1 MDGNV
6 GPITRE
12 PGSLDV
18 ALGRIVGATLPS
30 ECIEARAANQRLTAA
45 AQRSHSRG
53 FGDCERNPAKNF
65 AFPERNLR
73 RSRDGATSDGATAGG
88 RGTAPGCAHLRA
100 RGQVQVSGDQAGGL
114 RGLPGGHEGLQEREV
129 RCQRRPKRR
138 STVAFL
144 TRRFCAQ
151 TPPAKRAPPRPARRS
166 DTPEVVRRVKEL
178 LGGHPDLLDGFNC
191 FLPEVRA
198 PPSPDEARMK
208 KTTAALATRVAGG
221 CARANLRA
229 RVPPRDLATPADPPV
244 APRRGFIPR
253 PGGRPD
259 LVRGARVRA
268 ARPTAPAAPSFPSIS
283 SHSHADALRPASRH
297 PQPYK
302 FNATKDS
309 AAEAANVSDRPRES
323 SPAERIHPSSRS
335 PEVRARA
342 FASRGASRGA
352 ARDAGGPKKRA
363 AQPTVPVPISRFS
376 QPQRAGSASRAA

>member
-53 FGDCERNPAKNF
+53 FGGCERNPAKNF

-198 PPSPDEARMK
+198 PPSPDEAGMK

-283 SHSHADALRPASRH
+283 SHSHADALPPRLSPPAAVQVQRDEG
-297 PQPYK
+297 
-302 FNATKDS
+302 FGRRGC
-309 AAEAANVSDRPRES
+309 ERE
-323 SPAERIHPSSRS
+323 
-335 PEVRARA
+335 
-342 FASRGASRGA
+342 
-352 ARDAGGPKKRA
+352 
-363 AQPTVPVPISRFS
+363 
-376 QPQRAGSASRAA
+376 

>member
-53 FGDCERNPAKNF
+53 FGGCERNPAKNF

-144 TRRFCAQ
+144 TR
-151 TPPAKRAPPRPARRS
+151 
-166 DTPEVVRRVKEL
+166 
-178 LGGHPDLLDGFNC
+178 
-191 FLPEVRA
+191 
-198 PPSPDEARMK
+198 
-208 KTTAALATRVAGG
+208 
-221 CARANLRA
+221 
-229 RVPPRDLATPADPPV
+229 
-244 APRRGFIPR
+244 
-253 PGGRPD
+253 
-259 LVRGARVRA
+259 
-268 ARPTAPAAPSFPSIS
+268 
-283 SHSHADALRPASRH
+283 
-297 PQPYK
+297 
-302 FNATKDS
+302 
-309 AAEAANVSDRPRES
+309 
-323 SPAERIHPSSRS
+323 
-335 PEVRARA
+335 
-342 FASRGASRGA
+342 
-352 ARDAGGPKKRA
+352 
-363 AQPTVPVPISRFS
+363 
-376 QPQRAGSASRAA
+376 

>member
-1 MDGNV
+1 MMDGNV

-53 FGDCERNPAKNF
+53 FGGCERNPAKNF

-198 PPSPDEARMK
+198 PPSPDEAGMK
-208 KTTAALATRVAGG
+208 KTTAALATRVVGG

-283 SHSHADALRPASRH
+283 SHSHADALPPRLSPPAAVQVQRDEG
-297 PQPYK
+297 
-302 FNATKDS
+302 FGRRGC
-309 AAEAANVSDRPRES
+309 ERE
-323 SPAERIHPSSRS
+323 
-335 PEVRARA
+335 
-342 FASRGASRGA
+342 
-352 ARDAGGPKKRA
+352 
-363 AQPTVPVPISRFS
+363 
-376 QPQRAGSASRAA
+376 